1 MAEIKN
7 KEVFAEVEFCLG
19 RYLGGTVDNVMDQTR
34 RFLTKKQGEERRDY
48 DMSLGGI
55 LSAMADASHP
65 CPGID
70 TSSQILK
77 ATGEW
82 NSKTTEDYLQMCRDK
97 ILNNKEM
104 MHDLTA
110 LTIQWRAVMIEEI
123 GQKRYNEASKQ
134 IGSDLAAAYI
144 DYRLQ
149 QKMIDNLVDEQTPKS
164 TAEYVIRK
172 AAEGSLLGLPMV
184 LQRSPLE
191 AQIAKEAE
199 DKYKANGWEWT
210 GARALSFGIDT
221 LTTFGCGSWANL
233 AKLAGVEVVFAG
245 MEAYADHKASK
256 NKPMTIEEC
265 ISKGLFASDDNV
277 FEGVRAKS
285 FYLDAERSERVTQIN
300 STLKKPVST
309 FNMGG
314 YVSRGATAMFSP
326 LANAFQNFKK
336 GLENAAENAKAA
348 QKAQNTEGSHQ
359 AEGNDTKSAEAQ
371 LAVNS
376 ANNQSIDNQATN
388 NNPSMTDDEK
398 DIVQQQEA
406 NQAGWSSLMCDLG
419 FTGLGDIGKNL
430 GYVIAMLPDILVGTM
445 TGKTQSLH
453 LRDNLIPMASI
464 VAGLFIKN
472 PILKMV
478 LIGMGGMNL
487 VNKAGHESLERQ
499 TNPDGIRFKRYD
511 DEELNPRITS
521 PVINGNCLV
530 ANIDRTPCSITL
542 PDNVVAAYKAGALP
556 LNTLANAVLARH
568 EANSQLA
575 QENYRQVSEESN
587 YQNNRQLR

>member
-1 MAEIKN
+1 
-7 KEVFAEVEFCLG
+7 
-19 RYLGGTVDNVMDQTR
+19 
-34 RFLTKKQGEERRDY
+34 
-48 DMSLGGI
+48 
-55 LSAMADASHP
+55 
-65 CPGID
+65 
-70 TSSQILK
+70 
-77 ATGEW
+77 
-82 NSKTTEDYLQMCRDK
+82 
-97 ILNNKEM
+97 

-221 LTTFGCGSWANL
+221 ITTFGCGSWANL
-233 AKLAGVEVVFAG
+233 AKLAGVEVVFAEL
-245 MEAYADHKASK
+245 EAYSDHKASK

-265 ISKGLFASDDNV
+265 ISKGLFGSDENV
-277 FEGVRAKS
+277 FSGVRAKS

-300 STLKKPVST
+300 ATLKKPVST

-314 YVSRGATAMFSP
+314 YLNRGATAMFSP
-326 LANAFQNFKK
+326 LKNAYQGFMK
-336 GLENAAENAKAA
+336 GLETAAENAKAA
-348 QKAQNTEGSHQ
+348 QKAKDTEGSHQ

-371 LAVNS
+371 LAANS
-376 ANNQSIDNQATN
+376 QNTTTQNNET
-388 NNPSMTDDEK
+388 NPSMTDDEK
-398 DIVQQQEA
+398 EIVQQQEA
-406 NQAGWSSLMCDLG
+406 NQAGWSLLMGDLG

-487 VNKAGHESLERQ
+487 VNKAGHESIERHN
-499 TNPDGIRFKRYD
+499 NPDGIRFKRYD

-575 QENYRQVSEESN
+575 QENYRQVSEEN
-587 YQNNRQLR
+587 QYQNNRQIR